1 MEAWS
6 FSGVCLVSSSTI
18 MARHFVV
25 GARIAAFTTFEGF
38 NYVKLLDMNRRDTQ
52 GRYLFVGT
60 GGLS

>member
-1 MEAWS
+1 
-6 FSGVCLVSSSTI
+6 